1 MQRLESENGQELRGN
16 QGECNVPGRGS
27 KSIVS
32 NDTELKKGDKDLV
45 GLSE

>member
-1 MQRLESENGQELRGN
+1 MSQE
-16 QGECNVPGRGS
+16 EDSGRGS
-27 KSIVS
+27 RSIVS